1 MTLPNPLHG
10 KTLAVLGYGSQGRA
24 HALNLR
30 DSGAEVRLGL
40 RPDGASW
47 KQACADG
54 WRPMSM
60 AEATEGA
67 DMVCFL
73 MPDTA
78 QPAAFRDH
86 VEPNLAEG
94 ATLMFAH
101 GFNIHYGT
109 IAPAAGHPIILIAP
123 KGPGAL
129 VRREFERGRGVPCL
143 TAVHADPRGD
153 AAAHARAYA
162 DAIGGGRAG
171 ILETNF
177 AEETETDLFGEQA
190 VLCGGATELVVA
202 GFETLV
208 EAGYQPEVAYYEC
221 LHELK
226 LIVDLLQEGGLARMH
241 RFISDTAKF
250 GDLSRGK
257 RVIDEGARARMKE
270 ILAEI
275 QDGRFAREWLA
286 EDASGRPRY
295 DALLRA
301 DLEHPIEAVGARL
314 RASMP
319 WLEEG
324 EAAAPAPAADKG
336 AAEAPRETRAPIE
349 EPVAR

>member
-10 KTLAVLGYGSQGRA
+10 KTVAVLGYGSQGRA

-30 DSGAEVRLGL
+30 DSGVHVRLGL
-40 RPDGASW
+40 RPNGASW
-47 KQACADG
+47 SQACADG
-54 WRPMSM
+54 WQPMAM
-60 AEATEGA
+60 AEATDGA

-78 QPAAFRDH
+78 QPAAYRDH
-86 VEPNLAEG
+86 VEPHLAPG

-109 IAPAAGHPIILIAP
+109 ITPGPEHPVILIAP

-143 TAVHADPRGD
+143 TATHADPNGD
-153 AAAHARAYA
+153 AASLGRAYA

-171 ILETNF
+171 VLETTF

-202 GFETLV
+202 GYETLV

-257 RVIDEGARARMKE
+257 RVVDDATRARMRE

-275 QDGRFAREWLA
+275 RDGRFAREWLA

-295 DALLRA
+295 DALLEA
-301 DLEHPIEAVGARL
+301 DLQHPIEEVGARL
-314 RASMP
+314 RARMP
-319 WLEEG
+319 WLQEEEAPGRSESAEARSIG
-324 EAAAPAPAADKG
+324 EPAA
-336 AAEAPRETRAPIE
+336 
-349 EPVAR
+349 